1 MSNVYPPT
9 PAPTGSASTASAT
22 ADEASQQAKKVAGDA
37 ATAGENVL
45 GTAQAH
51 ASSVAGEAKTQAKD
65 LLAQTQGE
73 LRDQAG
79 VQQKR
84 VATGL
89 HSLSDE
95 LGSMASSSEGSGV
108 ASDLVQQAASRA
120 GSIAT
125 WLEDRDPGSLLE
137 EVKDFARRRPGTF
150 IGIAA
155 VAGVVAGRLT
165 RSITSVAADEKEAEA
180 AARPTSTPTSN
191 LTDRTTDVT
200 PSGLVTGSVSTG
212 IASDSGYATADT
224 VPPRT
229 FAAGTVGGPL
239 ADELTPPPA
248 VYTDAVDPV
257 EEAGAYGLKDSE
269 PTDNEAY
276 LRNQR
281 S

>member
-9 PAPTGSASTASAT
+9 TAPTGPASTASAT
-22 ADEASQQAKKVAGDA
+22 TDEASQQAKKVAGDA
-37 ATAGENVL
+37 ASAGENVL

-51 ASSVAGEAKTQAKD
+51 ASTVAGEAKTQAKD
-65 LLAQTQGE
+65 LLSQTQGE
-73 LRDQAG
+73 LREQAG

-95 LGSMASSSEGSGV
+95 LGSMASNSEGSGV

-120 GSIAT
+120 GSIAS

-165 RSITSVAADEKEAEA
+165 RSITSVAADEKEAQA
-180 AARPTSTPTSN
+180 AATPTEAY
-191 LTDRTTDVT
+191 TDRTTEFE
-200 PSGLVTGSVSTG
+200 PSGLVTGSV
-212 IASDSGYATADT
+212 TAD
-224 VPPRT
+224 PLPHRT
-229 FAAGTVGGPL
+229 FAAGTVDGPL

-269 PTDNEAY
+269 PTDDEAY